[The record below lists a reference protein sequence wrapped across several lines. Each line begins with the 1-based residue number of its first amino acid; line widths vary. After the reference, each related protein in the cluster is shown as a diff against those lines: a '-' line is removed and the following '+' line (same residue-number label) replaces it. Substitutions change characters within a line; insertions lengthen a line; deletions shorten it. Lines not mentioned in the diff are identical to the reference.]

1 MALIGNTYVQ
11 DTDPGAVGYGY
22 FWQKMNGDRSAR
34 NTSNTA
40 WVAQGNVNQE
50 YSGAAPL
57 SGFTA
62 QGAISGATGLAQLAS
77 ADFQAL
83 RLNAVNVATVND
95 LSDAQTAI
103 LKSCDAKIN
112 SGISGITSAQTYS
125 AFLAFDEGIL
135 DDARVVPLPQFSDRP
150 ARMDE
155 IVFMGVEPYQF
166 TDVFVGNFTWM
177 FYCQVNPINRQ
188 INCKIVNSNNQTYA
202 GTAKYHIIAL
212 RKD

>member
-1 MALIGNTYVQ
+1 M
-11 DTDPGAVGYGY
+11 
-22 FWQKMNGDRSAR
+22 
-34 NTSNTA
+34 
-40 WVAQGNVNQE
+40 
-50 YSGAAPL
+50 

-77 ADFQAL
+77 SDFQAL
-83 RLNAVNVATVND
+83 KLNAVNVATVND

-112 SGISGITSAQTYS
+112 SGISGITAAQTYS

-135 DDARVVPLPQFSDRP
+135 NDTQVVPFPQFSDRP
-150 ARMDE
+150 ARIDE

-166 TDVFVGNFTWM
+166 TNVFSGNYTWT
-177 FYCQVNPINRQ
+177 FYCQVEPVTRR
-188 INCKIVNSNNQTYA
+188 INCKIINSNNETYA

>member
-40 WVAQGNVNQE
+40 WVAQGNVNQA

-83 RLNAVNVATVND
+83 KLNAVNVATVND

-112 SGISGITSAQTYS
+112 SGISGIAAASTYS
-125 AFLAFDEGIL
+125 SVFAFDQGIVA
-135 DDARVVPLPQFSDRP
+135 DAAYVPLPAFSDRTALP
-150 ARMDE
+150 EE
-155 IVFMGVEPYQF
+155 IVFLGVEPYQF
-166 TDVFVGNFTWM
+166 TDVFSGNYTWT
-177 FYCQVNPINRQ
+177 FYCQVQPVTRR
-188 INCKIVNSNNQTYA
+188 INCKIVNSNNETYA

>member
-40 WVAQGNVNQE
+40 WVAQGNVNQA

-83 RLNAVNVATVND
+83 KLNAVNVATVND

-112 SGISGITSAQTYS
+112 SGISGITAAQTYS
-125 AFLAFDEGIL
+125 AFLACDEGIL
-135 DDARVVPLPQFSDRP
+135 NDTQVVPFPQFSDRP
-150 ARMDE
+150 ARIDE

-166 TDVFVGNFTWM
+166 TDVFSGNFTWT
-177 FYCQVNPINRQ
+177 FYCQVNAISRQ
-188 INCKIVNSNNQTYA
+188 VTCKIVNSNNQTYA
-202 GTAKYHIIAL
+202 GTAKYHTIAI
-212 RKD
+212 RKS

>member
-1 MALIGNTYVQ
+1 MALIGNSYVQ

-40 WVAQGNVNQE
+40 WVAQGNVNQA

-83 RLNAVNVATVND
+83 TLTGVNVATVND

-112 SGISGITSAQTYS
+112 SGISGITAAQTYS

-135 DDARVVPLPQFSDRP
+135 NDTQVVPFPQFSDRP
-150 ARMDE
+150 ARPDE
-155 IVFMGVEPYQF
+155 IVFLGVEPYQF
-166 TDVFVGNFTWM
+166 TNVFSGNYTWT
-177 FYCQVNPINRQ
+177 FYCQANAISRQ
-188 INCKIVNSNNQTYA
+188 ITCKIVNSNNETYA